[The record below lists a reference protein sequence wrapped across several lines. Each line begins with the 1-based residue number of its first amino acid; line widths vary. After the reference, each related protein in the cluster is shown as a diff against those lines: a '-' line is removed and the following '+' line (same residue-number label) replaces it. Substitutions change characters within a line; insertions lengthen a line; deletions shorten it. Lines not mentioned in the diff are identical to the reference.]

1 MLGSHEGPRV
11 GQCIGYV
18 LGWVRVRARVG
29 SGSRSVRVPGRV
41 RPGFTFGLGVWCLV
55 RFAPGGWSGGL

>member
-29 SGSRSVRVPGRV
+29 SGSDGVRVPGRV
-41 RPGFTFGLGVWCLV
+41 RIGFSFGLGVWCLV

>member
-1 MLGSHEGPRV
+1 MLGSHEGPTV

-29 SGSRSVRVPGRV
+29 SGSEGVRVPGRV